1 MPNKRPVTVRSVAE
15 ILRISSP
22 LGVLAAA
29 LLSVV
34 LVIAAT
40 PLRAQSS
47 NAAGNTANNAESQV
61 SSTEPAS
68 QDPSNTLMSA
78 DADAAAAAPTDDSLP
93 PRENEP
99 PLEQTSTAQTYQPSE
114 SISED
119 SSVSFPVDI

>member
-22 LGVLAAA
+22 LGVLPAA

-47 NAAGNTANNAESQV
+47 NAAGNTANNPESQV

-68 QDPSNTLMSA
+68 QDPSNTMMSA
-78 DADAAAAAPTDDSLP
+78 DTDAAAAAPTDDSLP